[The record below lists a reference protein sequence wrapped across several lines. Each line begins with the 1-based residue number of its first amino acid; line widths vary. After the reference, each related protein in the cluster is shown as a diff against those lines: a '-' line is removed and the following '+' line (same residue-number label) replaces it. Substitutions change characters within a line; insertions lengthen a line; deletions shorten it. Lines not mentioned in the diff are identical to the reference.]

1 MSAQRESR
9 EPPSHE
15 ALLKAEWRASSIVV
29 LVVLTYVLVA
39 LAVAAFAH
47 YLHIRDE
54 MAHLCSELE
63 QVQRTVEEE
72 TAQAYHS
79 VLRFLESRDPADL
92 RRRGQS
98 LLEIASAFRQLD
110 RVLGDE
116 ASLLAE
122 QALPAVQTLQAY
134 EERAISLAREAGP
147 ESARAHLLDSSYEE
161 AKRQLHAAL
170 AQLTDERAPHW
181 RRHRV
186 AYQAAAGTS
195 ILTGGTV
202 IVLSIVAW
210 SGLIQRL
217 LRWRRSALSLLAE
230 LSTTTRALRET
241 EERYRLALAGAN
253 DGIWDWDLRT
263 NRVFYSHRWKWLLGY
278 AEHEIGE
285 SPAEWYSRIHSDD
298 RKRFQEAISQHLEGK
313 APLLDVEIR
322 MVTRE
327 GHWRWMQVRGVAILD
342 EHQRPVRLAGSISDV
357 TRRKVA
363 EEELRHGALHDP
375 LTQLANRA
383 YFLAFLER
391 AVASVLRHPE
401 QQFAI
406 LFIDLDGFKSVN
418 DQFGHA
424 VGDEVLA
431 CIAARI
437 ADSVRPTDVVAR
449 YGGDEFVVLVEDI
462 GEPRHVYDLAHRIE
476 SVIRQP
482 IAVAGTQIT
491 LGASIGIAMSSQ
503 PFREPADLIALADA
517 RMYEVKAARK
527 EKNTE

>member
-1 MSAQRESR
+1 
-9 EPPSHE
+9 
-15 ALLKAEWRASSIVV
+15 
-29 LVVLTYVLVA
+29 
-39 LAVAAFAH
+39 
-47 YLHIRDE
+47 
-54 MAHLCSELE
+54 
-63 QVQRTVEEE
+63 
-72 TAQAYHS
+72 
-79 VLRFLESRDPADL
+79 
-92 RRRGQS
+92 
-98 LLEIASAFRQLD
+98 
-110 RVLGDE
+110 
-116 ASLLAE
+116 
-122 QALPAVQTLQAY
+122 
-134 EERAISLAREAGP
+134 
-147 ESARAHLLDSSYEE
+147 
-161 AKRQLHAAL
+161 
-170 AQLTDERAPHW
+170 
-181 RRHRV
+181 
-186 AYQAAAGTS
+186 
-195 ILTGGTV
+195 
-202 IVLSIVAW
+202 
-210 SGLIQRL
+210 LIQRL

-298 RKRFQEAISQHLEGK
+298 RKRFQEAIAQHLEGK

-327 GHWRWMQVRGVAILD
+327 GQWRWMQVRGVAILD

-375 LTQLANRA
+375 LTQLATRA

-431 CIAARI
+431 CIARASRTPCARRTLWP
-437 ADSVRPTDVVAR
+437 VMVVMNSWSSSRMSMSRATSTT
-449 YGGDEFVVLVEDI
+449 L
-462 GEPRHVYDLAHRIE
+462 RIE
-476 SVIRQP
+476 SKVSF
-482 IAVAGTQIT
+482 
-491 LGASIGIAMSSQ
+491 ASRSPWRVPTSQ
-503 PFREPADLIALADA
+503 WEQASALP
-517 RMYEVKAARK
+517 
-527 EKNTE
+527 